1 MIHAISRMDLHM
13 PYHLQILTVARD
25 RLTEMSEIE
34 LKYSNVQSTN
44 RFDWQ
49 RVCSLAHLRARAG
62 PHMAR
67 RWCGGGGGGRGGG
80 GAGGGGVNSGPMGGA
95 GSSSSGSVM
104 RACVQHVAFRALV
117 R

>member
-1 MIHAISRMDLHM
+1 MDLHM

-49 RVCSLAHLRARAG
+49 R
-62 PHMAR
+62 
-67 RWCGGGGGGRGGG
+67 
-80 GAGGGGVNSGPMGGA
+80 
-95 GSSSSGSVM
+95 
-104 RACVQHVAFRALV
+104 
-117 R
+117 